1 MARDILR
8 TRIEAI
14 QSGWRRTLLWTEV
27 WTGVLLL
34 TGLVVATGLVDL
46 LLPLPAVWRIALWYL
61 GPLLAV
67 AGLVYL
73 IATRKQRRIDSTR
86 AALLAEKRYPHLQD
100 RFVSAVEYSQ
110 REAPSTPVGA
120 HLVDQLLSEARTDAR
135 KLNFSGVVPGGRLY
149 RRIAAATLTVG
160 SLWVLGAAF
169 PETVGAQLIRVL
181 QPWRP
186 VPPVLA
192 TRIDVE
198 PGDVTLR
205 RGSDQVLRALL
216 SGPPV
221 AEATLHVHRGDG
233 GWQSRPMEV
242 AGADTFAYELY
253 AVDGDLGYFVTAEDA
268 RSDTFHIQ
276 VYEPPEL
283 RQVTVRYTFPSYTGR
298 PVEVRHAGH
307 VRAVRGTQV
316 ELTAH
321 YSKDLREAF
330 LAMATEDT
338 LAAEIDGALARYAF
352 SLTDST
358 TYGLLA
364 RDRQGHADE
373 TPRQFPID
381 AVPDAAPLVRFA
393 DPGGDV
399 WAIPSDVVP
408 VSLAATDDFGLSD
421 LLFHYSI
428 VGGDEQSLRMGDFA
442 APGATRSDGDHTFDL
457 RLLGATTGSVITYY
471 AEAGDY
477 HAPEAQRTLSDLQL
491 ISVKPYQERLSGFG
505 GQCQGACQLLSSLQ
519 AALLHDTWQL
529 LQSPRPGGRLKA
541 AADSLSEEQ
550 EALRQNLS
558 RFLNAAGLSRDED
571 GLSAGAYMD
580 QAVEDLD
587 ATAPR
592 LATADQQGALSA
604 LMRLEAK
611 LPQALGSGSG
621 GGSGGG
627 GDGDGD
633 ASVASRAEL
642 EEVLE
647 DFAEQEQQRR
657 NAVFR
662 RARDLLARARQE
674 LAVQVALNGTWTAQI
689 QGTSTS
695 DLAPTLRQQQETAEA
710 TALLADGIADLET
723 GLDTGRTA
731 SLAAAAAAEH
741 MFEATGLGGEGR
753 PQAAKAR
760 GMKAQIQLERAVD
773 ALYLIV
779 ARHAGEVLPLLA
791 GALDQLGHR
800 QESMA
805 GESET
810 ALSRPPPWPLTAMR
824 DRQRVITA
832 SARDLRL
839 RLGDAA
845 EEVGILSEEL
855 SQAAQEATQAL
866 LDSSIEERLET
877 LEAAFGDERRARGAI
892 PRQRRAGRTLRTI
905 AANLVAAISAET
917 GSEAAQVAA
926 ALNATHALKAR
937 LQGGGEGDRDRPA
950 LDQLRRL
957 YEPLDDSDLRAGL
970 ARLRAAGL
978 GSGGDL
984 GPARAEVLETLDQ
997 LESLLEARMQ
1007 HLARQGDGLPFAG
1020 DAYPPEYRELVQR
1033 YFRVLAEAGVVQ

>member
-46 LLPLPAVWRIALWYL
+46 LLPLPAAWRIALWYL

-67 AGLVYL
+67 AGIVYL

-110 REAPSTPVGA
+110 REAPSTPVGT
-120 HLVDQLLSEARTDAR
+120 HLVDRLLSEARTDAR
-135 KLNFSGVVPGGRLY
+135 KLSFSGVVPGGRLY

-221 AEATLHVHRGDG
+221 AEATLHVRRGDG
-233 GWQSRPMEV
+233 GWQSRPMEA

-283 RQVTVRYTFPSYTGR
+283 RQVTVRYTFPSYTDR
-298 PVEVRHAGH
+298 PVEVSHAGH

-316 ELTAH
+316 ELTAR

-330 LAMATEDT
+330 LAMATQDT

-428 VGGDEQSLRMGDFA
+428 AGGNEQSLRMGDFA
-442 APGATRSDGDHTFDL
+442 APGATRSDGDHTFNL
-457 RLLGATTGSVITYY
+457 RLLGATTGSVITYH

-505 GQCQGACQLLSSLQ
+505 GQCQAACQLLSSLQ

-529 LQSPRPGGRLKA
+529 LRSPRPGGRLEA
-541 AADSLSEEQ
+541 AADSP
-550 EALRQNLS
+550 LR
-558 RFLNAAGLSRDED
+558 
-571 GLSAGAYMD
+571 
-580 QAVEDLD
+580 
-587 ATAPR
+587 
-592 LATADQQGALSA
+592 
-604 LMRLEAK
+604 
-611 LPQALGSGSG
+611 GSG
-621 GGSGGG
+621 G
-627 GDGDGD
+627 
-633 ASVASRAEL
+633 AAPEP
-642 EEVLE
+642 
-647 DFAEQEQQRR
+647 
-657 NAVFR
+657 
-662 RARDLLARARQE
+662 
-674 LAVQVALNGTWTAQI
+674 VALPRRRRSI
-689 QGTSTS
+689 
-695 DLAPTLRQQQETAEA
+695 PR
-710 TALLADGIADLET
+710 
-723 GLDTGRTA
+723 R
-731 SLAAAAAAEH
+731 
-741 MFEATGLGGEGR
+741 GR
-753 PQAAKAR
+753 PQRRRVHGAGRRGSRRHGAAAGHGRSAGCPQRSAAPR
-760 GMKAQIQLERAVD
+760 GEAA
-773 ALYLIV
+773 
-779 ARHAGEVLPLLA
+779 
-791 GALDQLGHR
+791 
-800 QESMA
+800 
-805 GESET
+805 
-810 ALSRPPPWPLTAMR
+810 
-824 DRQRVITA
+824 A
-832 SARDLRL
+832 SAGLRKRL
-839 RLGDAA
+839 RKRWRRGRGRRRVSGLPGP
-845 EEVGILSEEL
+845 
-855 SQAAQEATQAL
+855 
-866 LDSSIEERLET
+866 SS
-877 LEAAFGDERRARGAI
+877 RRCS
-892 PRQRRAGRTLRTI
+892 RTLPSRSSSGATPSSGEP
-905 AANLVAAISAET
+905 AISWRA
-917 GSEAAQVAA
+917 
-926 ALNATHALKAR
+926 
-937 LQGGGEGDRDRPA
+937 PA
-950 LDQLRRL
+950 KSWPCRWRSTA
-957 YEPLDDSDLRAGL
+957 PAPPRSRA
-970 ARLRAAGL
+970 
-978 GSGGDL
+978 
-984 GPARAEVLETLDQ
+984 PVHPT
-997 LESLLEARMQ
+997 
-1007 HLARQGDGLPFAG
+1007 
-1020 DAYPPEYRELVQR
+1020 
-1033 YFRVLAEAGVVQ
+1033 

>member
-34 TGLVVATGLVDL
+34 TGLVVVAGLVDL
-46 LLPLPAVWRIALWYL
+46 LLPLPAAWRLALWYL

-73 IATRKQRRIDSTR
+73 VATREQRRIDSTR

-110 REAPSTPVGA
+110 REVPSTPVGA
-120 HLVDQLLSEARTDAR
+120 HLVDQLLSEARTEAR
-135 KLNFSGVVPGGRLY
+135 KLSFSGVVPGGRLY
-149 RRIAAATLTVG
+149 RRIAAATLAVG
-160 SLWVLGAAF
+160 SLWVLGAVF

-216 SGPPV
+216 SGPSV
-221 AEATLHVHRGDG
+221 AEATLHVRRGDG
-233 GWQSRPMEV
+233 GWQSRPMEA

-283 RQVTVRYTFPSYTGR
+283 RQVTVRYTFPAYTGR

-364 RDRQGHADE
+364 RDQQGHADE

-393 DPGGDV
+393 DPVGDA

-421 LLFHYSI
+421 FLFHYSI
-428 VGGDEQSLRMGDFA
+428 DGDEQSLRMGDFA

-529 LQSPRPGGRLKA
+529 LRSPRPGGRLKA
-541 AADSLSEEQ
+541 AADSLSEDQ

-558 RFLNAAGLSRDED
+558 RFLSAAGLSRDED
-571 GLSAGAYMD
+571 GLSAGAYME

-592 LATADQQGALSA
+592 LAMADQQGALSA
-604 LMRLEAK
+604 LLRLEAK

-621 GGSGGG
+621 SGSGGG

-689 QGTSTS
+689 QGTDTS
-695 DLAPTLRQQQETAEA
+695 DPAPTLRQQQETAEA

-723 GLDTGRTA
+723 GLDTDRTA

-805 GESET
+805 GELET

-855 SQAAQEATQAL
+855 SHAAEEAAQAL
-866 LDSSIEERLET
+866 LDFSIEERLET
-877 LEAAFGDERRARGAI
+877 LEAAFGDERRARNAI
-892 PRQRRAGRTLRTI
+892 PGQRRVGRALREI

-937 LQGGGEGDRDRPA
+937 LQGGGEGDRAA
-950 LDQLRRL
+950 LDQLERL
-957 YEPLDDSDLRAGL
+957 YEPLDDSGLRAGL

-978 GSGGDL
+978 GSGGNL
-984 GPARAEVLETLDQ
+984 GPARTEVLETLGQ
-997 LESLLEARMQ
+997 LESQLEARMRD
-1007 HLARQGDGLPFAG
+1007 LARQGDGLPFAG

-1033 YFRVLAEAGVVQ
+1033 YFRVLAETGAVE

>member
-46 LLPLPAVWRIALWYL
+46 LLPLPAAWRIALWYL

-120 HLVDQLLSEARTDAR
+120 HLVDRLLSEARTEAR
-135 KLNFSGVVPGGRLY
+135 KLSFSGVVPGARLY
-149 RRIAAATLTVG
+149 RRIAAAILTVG
-160 SLWVLGAAF
+160 SLWVLGTAF

-221 AEATLHVHRGDG
+221 AEATLHVRRGDG

-283 RQVTVRYTFPSYTGR
+283 RQVTVRYTFPSYTGQ

-316 ELTAH
+316 ELTAR

-330 LAMATEDT
+330 LAMATQDT
-338 LAAEIDGALARYAF
+338 LTAEIDGALARYAF

-358 TYGLLA
+358 TYELLA

-457 RLLGATTGSVITYY
+457 RL
-471 AEAGDY
+471 
-477 HAPEAQRTLSDLQL
+477 
-491 ISVKPYQERLSGFG
+491 
-505 GQCQGACQLLSSLQ
+505 
-519 AALLHDTWQL
+519 
-529 LQSPRPGGRLKA
+529 
-541 AADSLSEEQ
+541 
-550 EALRQNLS
+550 S
-558 RFLNAAGLSRDED
+558 RRD
-571 GLSAGAYMD
+571 
-580 QAVEDLD
+580 
-587 ATAPR
+587 
-592 LATADQQGALSA
+592 
-604 LMRLEAK
+604 
-611 LPQALGSGSG
+611 
-621 GGSGGG
+621 
-627 GDGDGD
+627 
-633 ASVASRAEL
+633 
-642 EEVLE
+642 
-647 DFAEQEQQRR
+647 
-657 NAVFR
+657 
-662 RARDLLARARQE
+662 
-674 LAVQVALNGTWTAQI
+674 
-689 QGTSTS
+689 
-695 DLAPTLRQQQETAEA
+695 
-710 TALLADGIADLET
+710 
-723 GLDTGRTA
+723 
-731 SLAAAAAAEH
+731 
-741 MFEATGLGGEGR
+741 
-753 PQAAKAR
+753 
-760 GMKAQIQLERAVD
+760 
-773 ALYLIV
+773 
-779 ARHAGEVLPLLA
+779 
-791 GALDQLGHR
+791 HR
-800 QESMA
+800 QRHH
-805 GESET
+805 
-810 ALSRPPPWPLTAMR
+810 L
-824 DRQRVITA
+824 
-832 SARDLRL
+832 LRRGR
-839 RLGDAA
+839 RLP
-845 EEVGILSEEL
+845 
-855 SQAAQEATQAL
+855 
-866 LDSSIEERLET
+866 
-877 LEAAFGDERRARGAI
+877 RARGAANPVGPAAHQRQALPGAALRLRWPVPGGLPAI
-892 PRQRRAGRTLRTI
+892 VLPAGRPAARHLATAPIAAARRPSQGRRRFPLRGAGGTAPEPVALPRRRGSLPRRGRPQRRRVHGPGRRGSRRHGTAAGHGRSAGCPQRSTAPRGETAASAGLRKRR
-905 AANLVAAISAET
+905 L
-917 GSEAAQVAA
+917 EAAEAVGTGTAM
-926 ALNATHALKAR
+926 
-937 LQGGGEGDRDRPA
+937 RP
-950 LDQLRRL
+950 
-957 YEPLDDSDLRAGL
+957 
-970 ARLRAAGL
+970 
-978 GSGGDL
+978 
-984 GPARAEVLETLDQ
+984 
-997 LESLLEARMQ
+997 
-1007 HLARQGDGLPFAG
+1007 
-1020 DAYPPEYRELVQR
+1020 
-1033 YFRVLAEAGVVQ
+1033 

>member
-34 TGLVVATGLVDL
+34 TGLVVAAGLVDL
-46 LLPLPAVWRIALWYL
+46 LLPLPAAWRLALWYL

-73 IATRKQRRIDSTR
+73 VATRKQRRIDSTR

-110 REAPSTPVGA
+110 REVPSTPVGA
-120 HLVDQLLSEARTDAR
+120 HLVDQLLSEARTEAR
-135 KLNFSGVVPGGRLY
+135 KLSFSGVVPGGRLY
-149 RRIAAATLTVG
+149 RRIAAATLAVG
-160 SLWVLGAAF
+160 SLWMLGAAF

-216 SGPPV
+216 SGPSV
-221 AEATLHVHRGDG
+221 AEATLHVRRGDG
-233 GWQSRPMEV
+233 GWQSRPMEA

-276 VYEPPEL
+276 VYEPPDL

-338 LAAEIDGALARYAF
+338 LAAEINGALARYAF

-364 RDRQGHADE
+364 RDQQGHADE

-393 DPGGDV
+393 DPVGDA

-421 LLFHYSI
+421 FLFHYSI
-428 VGGDEQSLRMGDFA
+428 DGDEQSLRMGDFA

-529 LQSPRPGGRLKA
+529 LRSPRPGGHLK
-541 AADSLSEEQ
+541 AADSLSEDQ

-558 RFLNAAGLSRDED
+558 RFLAAAGLSRDED
-571 GLSAGAYMD
+571 GLSAGAYME
-580 QAVEDLD
+580 QAVENLD
-587 ATAPR
+587 ARAPR

-604 LMRLEAK
+604 LLRLEAK

-621 GGSGGG
+621 SGSGGG

-674 LAVQVALNGTWTAQI
+674 LAVQVALNSTWTAQI
-689 QGTSTS
+689 QGTDTS
-695 DLAPTLRQQQETAEA
+695 DPAPTLRQQQETAEA

-723 GLDTGRTA
+723 GLDTDRTA

-805 GESET
+805 GELET

-855 SQAAQEATQAL
+855 SHAAEEAAQAL
-866 LDSSIEERLET
+866 LDFSIEERLET
-877 LEAAFGDERRARGAI
+877 LEAAFGDERRARNAI
-892 PRQRRAGRTLRTI
+892 PGQRRVGRALREI

-926 ALNATHALKAR
+926 ALNATHALKTR
-937 LQGGGEGDRDRPA
+937 LQSGGEGERDRAA
-950 LDQLRRL
+950 LDQLERL
-957 YEPLDDSDLRAGL
+957 YEPLDDSGLRAGL

-978 GSGGDL
+978 GSGGNL
-984 GPARAEVLETLDQ
+984 GPARTEVLETLGQ
-997 LESLLEARMQ
+997 LKSQLEARMRD
-1007 HLARQGDGLPFAG
+1007 LARQGDGLPFAG

-1033 YFRVLAEAGVVQ
+1033 YFRVLAETGAVE